1 MLIDIDT
8 WYRMPKITKYVNVIH
23 LYHHGSLSVGQ
34 SPVMRS
40 TSTCDLKPRAT
51 TSFTTD
57 VYSRPT
63 RVPSSSGVF
72 AIIVFVLHI
81 NWCLLNFGL
90 CSHFEACRR
99 TAMKPAWTRR
109 IYTSTHLAYTEMQ
122 VLIVSPPPPDMMAPV
137 ANHRQLF
144 NFPFSNDSFVRI
156 SAVRK
161 SRTLSAFIGNFPL
174 FRLRPIIA
182 VTELEVEFLILSGLQ
197 ADGKP
202 LRPTQNLCVRPSIDF
217 IHPFICGCAKQGW
230 RWCCSGYMFSVH
242 RSAHHFPAMRRT
254 IYFLY
259 KWAFR

>member
-109 IYTSTHLAYTEMQ
+109 IYTSTHLAYTEIQ
-122 VLIVSPPPPDMMAPV
+122 VLIVSPPPPDMMAQWPIIGNYSIFLSLMI
-137 ANHRQLF
+137 ASFPFPLF
-144 NFPFSNDSFVRI
+144 GNRGRWVHLSAIFPFS
-156 SAVRK
+156 
-161 SRTLSAFIGNFPL
+161 
-174 FRLRPIIA
+174 
-182 VTELEVEFLILSGLQ
+182 
-197 ADGKP
+197 
-202 LRPTQNLCVRPSIDF
+202 
-217 IHPFICGCAKQGW
+217 
-230 RWCCSGYMFSVH
+230 GYG
-242 RSAHHFPAMRRT
+242 
-254 IYFLY
+254 
-259 KWAFR
+259 